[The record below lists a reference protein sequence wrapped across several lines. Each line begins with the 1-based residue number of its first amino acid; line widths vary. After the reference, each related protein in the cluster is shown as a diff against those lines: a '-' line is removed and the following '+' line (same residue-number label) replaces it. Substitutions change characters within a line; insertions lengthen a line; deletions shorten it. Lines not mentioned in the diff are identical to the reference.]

1 MHLVKMQM
9 SGNRTYTREGEQ
21 KCSLLGNMAQIF
33 RLKKRYVPG
42 RAGWVGNSVKDPV
55 NSFSTVKSKP
65 AVICFVEAGNEGTQ
79 GLTVLHLLCFAAPRA
94 LGRFDKLTGYLECW
108 IQVKG
113 TLCTLCWGNNRAFPA
128 RKFSSQWLKTATLL
142 SHEWLNLNDLLN
154 AATTGSLCGRKH
166 KTQRQLFVPQF
177 PLKLENLLTL
187 KALKNAAL
195 V

>member
-1 MHLVKMQM
+1 MQM
-9 SGNRTYTREGEQ
+9 SGNRTYTREGRRKMFTFREHG
-21 KCSLLGNMAQIF
+21 SNLQI
-33 RLKKRYVPG
+33 KKKLRPR
-42 RAGWVGNSVKDPV
+42 RAGSVGNSVKDPV
-55 NSFSTVKSKP
+55 NSFSTAKFKP
-65 AVICFVEAGNEGTQ
+65 AGICFVEVGNKDTR
-79 GLTVLHLLCFAAPRA
+79 GLTVLHLLCLAAPWA

-113 TLCTLCWGNNRAFPA
+113 MLCTLSWGNNRAFPA
-128 RKFSSQWLKTATLL
+128 RKFSSQWLKTAIPL

-166 KTQRQLFVPQF
+166 KTQRQLFVPRF
-177 PLKLENLLTL
+177 PLRLENLLTL